1 MGVSGMRFR
10 SHLLAAAAV
19 GLALYPRAPW
29 RAALTILS
37 GVALDTDHF
46 LLYALRSGDWN
57 PVGAL
62 RYDRWRHHPPRRG
75 DTRPRYGSLR
85 SVAHEPQ
92 ITLPLVWLAALLWSP
107 LRPVAVG
114 LTVHLALDLHL
125 PHYDWRIRLG
135 RVAGASGA
143 VSLACRSKFTRSSIR
158 DTAAD
163 AGRRTTMLS
172 GAPYAP
178 VRCAKRGC
186 PRTCQVCLH
195 RNAGRLR
202 KRPPLGRTY
211 GTAARSDLS

>member
-10 SHLLAAAAV
+10 SHLLTAAAV

-29 RAALTILS
+29 RAALTTLS

-125 PHYDWRIRLG
+125 PHYDWRIRRRARG
-135 RVAGASGA
+135 RCERCGIAGVPLEVHALVHPRHGGRRWSAHNYALWCTACARA
-143 VSLACRSKFTRSSIR
+143 VREARTSAHLPGVPSPECRSAEGE
-158 DTAAD
+158 TASKENVWN
-163 AGRRTTMLS
+163 RR
-172 GAPYAP
+172 
-178 VRCAKRGC
+178 
-186 PRTCQVCLH
+186 QV
-195 RNAGRLR
+195 
-202 KRPPLGRTY
+202 
-211 GTAARSDLS
+211 